1 VAQPLSV
8 LVADTDDERRRDL
21 GLALYEGGFEVVNA
35 VNAEE
40 AVRFTVGLNP
50 ALVVIPTD
58 LDGVAPTDLYARL
71 AGTGLDLPPFLILS
85 DEIPAVDDQIA
96 GGEFHFLSLDD
107 VDPEGFLYQVRL
119 LLLAREIGGEVGE
132 ALDELFGDLSRIT
145 VGDLL
150 SVLERDGITG
160 HIRPSVGPGAGIWLS
175 DGQVIQATWGSLK
188 GRKAFNRIAGLN
200 QGSFVVELVP
210 ADVESDIDVDL
221 SELVS
226 DAIEERLQLEE
237 FFSRLPSLNARVGV
251 QMGSDFFGIEFTP
264 LEREVLTHSQEARNL
279 GDLVNR
285 VTMTDLE
292 TVKAI
297 EDLSTRG
304 FLEILE
310 PPNRIH
316 LVTDSTCDLF
326 PSYTRRNGIHIV
338 PLSVVFGQT
347 VYKDGVDLFPS
358 EFYQMLEGGD
368 IYPSTSPPGKGEF
381 LEVYRR
387 LVATGDV
394 VSIHVSAKQ
403 SLTSEHAADA
413 VRDGANEFAQ
423 LRLEAGGVGVPEIR
437 VVDSKSNSVGLGL
450 LVLFAS
456 RMIERGLGVDEI
468 TARIEEIRERLQ
480 FLFLVDKP
488 EFLRKGGRIGQAKA
502 TMGSLFGIKPILGME
517 DGEVVPVD
525 KVRGGRRA
533 QPRLIEILSERVS
546 MSRPVFAAMAHAAAP
561 EWGGRLKEAL
571 TETFNVVEMLEGEIG
586 PVIGAHS
593 GPGTVGCIVFEPKND
608 ELELLKAPD

>member
-1 VAQPLSV
+1 
-8 LVADTDDERRRDL
+8 
-21 GLALYEGGFEVVNA
+21 
-35 VNAEE
+35 
-40 AVRFTVGLNP
+40 
-50 ALVVIPTD
+50 
-58 LDGVAPTDLYARL
+58 
-71 AGTGLDLPPFLILS
+71 
-85 DEIPAVDDQIA
+85 
-96 GGEFHFLSLDD
+96 
-107 VDPEGFLYQVRL
+107 
-119 LLLAREIGGEVGE
+119 
-132 ALDELFGDLSRIT
+132 
-145 VGDLL
+145 
-150 SVLERDGITG
+150 
-160 HIRPSVGPGAGIWLS
+160 
-175 DGQVIQATWGSLK
+175 
-188 GRKAFNRIAGLN
+188 
-200 QGSFVVELVP
+200 
-210 ADVESDIDVDL
+210 
-221 SELVS
+221 
-226 DAIEERLQLEE
+226 
-237 FFSRLPSLNARVGV
+237 
-251 QMGSDFFGIEFTP
+251 
-264 LEREVLTHSQEARNL
+264 
-279 GDLVNR
+279 
-285 VTMTDLE
+285 MTDLE

-304 FLEILE
+304 VLEILE
-310 PPNRIH
+310 PANRIH

-326 PSYTRRNGIHIV
+326 PSYIRRKGIQIV

-347 VYKDGVDLFPS
+347 VYKDGVDLLPS

-394 VSIHVSAKQ
+394 VSLHVSAKQ
-403 SLTSEHAADA
+403 SLTSEHAAEA
-413 VRDGANEFAQ
+413 ARDGANEFAQ

-437 VVDSKSNSVGLGL
+437 VIDSKSNSVGLGL

-468 TARIEEIRERLQ
+468 IARIEEIRERLQ

-488 EFLRKGGRIGQAKA
+488 EFLRKSGRIGQAKA

-517 DGEVVPVD
+517 DGEVVAVD

-546 MSRPVFAAMAHAAAP
+546 MSRPVFAAMAHASAP

-593 GPGTVGCIVFEPKND
+593 GPGTVGCIVFEPKED
-608 ELELLKAPD
+608 ELDLLKAPE